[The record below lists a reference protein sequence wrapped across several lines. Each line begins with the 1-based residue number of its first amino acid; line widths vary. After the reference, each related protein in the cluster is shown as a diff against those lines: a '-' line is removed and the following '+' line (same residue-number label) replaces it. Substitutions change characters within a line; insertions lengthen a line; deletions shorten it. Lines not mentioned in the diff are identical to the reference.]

1 MSIYCGMDEAGR
13 GPVIG
18 PMVIA
23 SVVSDDE
30 TMKKAG
36 AKDSKQLTPGRRE
49 YIFERIKN
57 EAIEIKYV
65 IINSSEIN
73 SFMKKNNLNELE
85 FKKYKELIEI
95 IDCDHFVIDSFDVS
109 EERLSTQ
116 LSDLTGKKVSCFHR
130 ADKNFPVV
138 SAASIVA
145 KHYRESEMEKI
156 RRKYGDCGSG
166 YPSDPKT
173 IEFLR
178 DNVNNERLVDEI
190 VRREWITFKRMR
202 K

>member
-1 MSIYCGMDEAGR
+1 MDEAGR

-23 SVVSDDE
+23 SVVSDDDKM
-30 TMKKAG
+30 TKAG
-36 AKDSKQLTPGRRE
+36 AIDSKQLTSNRRE
-49 YIFERIKN
+49 YIFEKIKN
-57 EAIEIKYV
+57 ECVSIKYE

-73 SFMKKNNLNELE
+73 SFMMKYNLNELE
-85 FKKYKELIEI
+85 FQIYRKLIETT
-95 IDCDHFVIDSFDVS
+95 DCDIFVVDSFDVN
-109 EERLSTQ
+109 EERLSAQ
-116 LSDLTGKKVSCFHR
+116 LSGLTGKKVLCYHR
-130 ADKNFPVV
+130 ADENFPVV

-145 KHYRESEMEKI
+145 KHYRESEMERI

-173 IEFLR
+173 IEFLKN
-178 DNVNNERLVDEI
+178 NVHNEKLVNEI
-190 VRREWITFKRMR
+190 VRKGWITFKRMR